1 MTLPVVHELLQLA
14 SALESRGCASFM
26 SSQLLLSCLETKT
39 KIRQEERLKVTLSP
53 RSGVQYRPSLLY
65 RTYAAL
71 HIRHRAKVWQIK
83 SSFPHS
89 RFTADLPSSQL
100 SFPLKG
106 RGTDVGEEEVFC
118 YTLWSSFH
126 QPLRCLL
133 PREAGPALDRAH
145 SVTGPAPSSRTES
158 IWEDAVPLWG
168 VPPGL
173 QLKSDCTPTVSDQI
187 ISPYNSY
194 VGGFP
199 GGPVVETPC
208 FQTRGL
214 QFDPWSG
221 N

>member
-14 SALESRGCASFM
+14 SALESRGCTSFV

-100 SFPLKG
+100 SSPLKG

-126 QPLRCLL
+126 QPLRCLP
-133 PREAGPALDRAH
+133 PRVAGPALDRAH
-145 SVTGPAPSSRTES
+145 SVTGPAPSSRTEC
-158 IWEDAVPLWG
+158 I
-168 VPPGL
+168 
-173 QLKSDCTPTVSDQI
+173 
-187 ISPYNSY
+187 
-194 VGGFP
+194 
-199 GGPVVETPC
+199 
-208 FQTRGL
+208 
-214 QFDPWSG
+214 
-221 N
+221 